1 MSSFELAF
9 PGFVGAC
16 ALLFRDLLPFGFVIL
31 VFGVALEFWHD
42 PATPEAILKTFIRTL
57 LILLLLLQSSDLING
72 GQALIKEWVKNN
84 VPARPENVAKRYQER
99 LLEAQKLKDKDNVSF
114 LSQVLKGDFYEAFI
128 LAVLMLI
135 SWFAMAVL
143 AFVYNVQRVLLM
155 GAWALS
161 PLLIPCLAVRP
172 ISSIGL
178 QHILRILGIM
188 LWPIG
193 LALASTFT
201 EGLIE
206 VISNG
211 TSFNNATFGEAVGK
225 GLTGILGIAVLSVW
239 IILSTVLAPLYIQ
252 RLITGTGGPVS
263 VVIRALALSGS
274 GLVSTIS
281 SARSHLNTGSS
292 PAHNGARTGQGVPKS
307 PARVDTSPAA
317 VQPPPPPVASSLPSP
332 SADPLGDHAVQSI
345 KDRFKKN
352 RP

>member
-9 PGFVGAC
+9 PGYVGAC
-16 ALLFRDLLPFGFVIL
+16 VLLFRDLLPFAFFLL
-31 VFGVALEFWHD
+31 VFGVALEFWHE
-42 PATPEAILKTFIRTL
+42 PATPEAILKTFIRVF
-57 LILLLLLQSSDLING
+57 LILLLLLQSSELING
-72 GQALIKEWVKNN
+72 GQTLIKEWVEHNI
-84 VPARPENVAKRYQER
+84 PARPENVAQRYQER
-99 LLEAQKLKDKDNVSF
+99 LREAQQLRDDADVSF
-114 LSQVLKGDFYEAFI
+114 VHQVLNGDFYEAII
-128 LAVLMLI
+128 LAVLMLV

-143 AFVYNVQRVLLM
+143 AFVYNVQRVLLL

-172 ISSIGL
+172 IAAIGL
-178 QHILRILGIM
+178 QHVLRLVAIM

-193 LALASTFT
+193 LALAATFT

-206 VISNG
+206 VISSG
-211 TSFNNATFGEAVGK
+211 TSFNNASFGEAVGK
-225 GLTGILGIAVLSVW
+225 GLTGLLGIAVLAVW

-263 VVIRALALSGS
+263 IVMRALALSGS
-274 GLVSTIS
+274 GLASTIS

-292 PAHNGARTGQGVPKS
+292 SAPNGARTDQGVPKS

-317 VQPPPPPVASSLPSP
+317 VQPPPPPVAPSLPSP
-332 SADPLGDHAVQSI
+332 SAEPTGDQAAQSV
-345 KDRFKKN
+345 KNRFKKN